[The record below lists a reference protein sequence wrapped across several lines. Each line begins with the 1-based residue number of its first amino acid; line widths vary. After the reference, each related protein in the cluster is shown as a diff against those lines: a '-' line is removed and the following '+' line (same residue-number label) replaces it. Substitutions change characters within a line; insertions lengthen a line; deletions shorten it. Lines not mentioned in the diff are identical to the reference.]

1 MIPHFELLGVQNG
14 VRRGRYHTVHGS
26 FETPCFAPVGTYA
39 TIKGL
44 TPDQIQATGSELILA
59 NSYHLHVRPTPSVV
73 RKAGGLHKFMG
84 WDGPILTDSGG
95 YQVFSLDDRMK
106 IDDQG
111 VTFQCVVNGSARHL
125 TPELVLE
132 VQRDLGPDI
141 AMVLDHCPPGDASL
155 ELTRTAHHRT
165 LLWAQRS
172 RDIHDAWGGAARGQ
186 SLFGIVQGGI
196 NPELRAE
203 SAQALTALEFDGYA
217 VGGLSVGETKEQMQN
232 ALSSAVPQLPADK
245 IRYLMGVGTPE
256 DFQIATRAG
265 VDLFDCVTP
274 SRHGRNHT
282 AFTNQ
287 GIVKMRNL
295 QYAEDP
301 GPLDPACGCY
311 TCRNFSRSY
320 LRHLS
325 VAKEMLAGTLLS
337 IHNITFFQDLMAG
350 IRDSVEV

>member
-1 MIPHFELLGVQNG
+1 MIPHFELLGVQDG

-44 TPDQIQATGSELILA
+44 TPDQIRATGSELILA
-59 NSYHLHVRPTPSVV
+59 NSYHLHVRPTPDVV
-73 RKAGGLHKFMG
+73 RKAGGLHDFMG

-106 IDDQG
+106 IDDEG
-111 VTFQCVVNGSARHL
+111 VTFQCVVNGSPRHL
-125 TPELVLE
+125 TPERVLE

-155 ELTRTAHHRT
+155 ELTRTAHERT

-172 RDIHDAWGGAARGQ
+172 RDLHDAWGGAQRGQ
-186 SLFGIVQGGI
+186 SVFGIVQGGI
-196 NPELRAE
+196 HPELRAQ
-203 SAQALTALEFDGYA
+203 SAEALCALEFDGYA
-217 VGGLSVGETKEQMQN
+217 VGGLSVGETKEQMKN
-232 ALSSAVPQLPADK
+232 ALETAVPLLPADK

-256 DFQIATRAG
+256 DFRIATQAG

-287 GIVKMRNL
+287 GVVKMRNL
-295 QYAEDP
+295 KYAEDP
-301 GPLDPACGCY
+301 GPIDPDCACY

-350 IRDSVEV
+350 IRDSVDV